1 MVRIYT
7 LTLAPSLDSA
17 TITPQIYPEGKLRC
31 SAPVFEPGGG
41 GINVARAI
49 AHLGGTATAIFP
61 AGGATGE
68 HLVALLADENVPV
81 VTVDAKDW
89 TRQNLHVH
97 VESSGE
103 QYRFVMPG
111 ATLDDDEF
119 RQLEEQV
126 LEIES
131 GAILVISGSLPPG
144 VKVEKLTQLISAAQ
158 KQGIRCII
166 DSSGDALSTTPQP
179 NTWQRR
185 WSTFF
190 AEQRIGWQLE
200 LAAEKG
206 ITFGNI
212 DAIVEHVQQ
221 RLASHQPQPSLLHGD
236 LWSANCALG
245 PDGPYIFD
253 PACYWGD
260 RECDLAMLPLHTD
273 QPPQIYDGYQS
284 VSPLPLDFLDR
295 QPIYQLYT
303 LLNRAR
309 LFGGQQLVIAQKA
322 MDRLLAV

>member
-1 MVRIYT
+1 
-7 LTLAPSLDSA
+7 AWH
-17 TITPQIYPEGKLRC
+17 LRYAGHDFFVKC
-31 SAPVFEPGGG
+31 DEREMLRGF
-41 GINVARAI
+41 
-49 AHLGGTATAIFP
+49 TA
-61 AGGATGE
+61 E
-68 HLVALLADENVPV
+68 AD
-81 VTVDAKDW
+81 
-89 TRQNLHVH
+89 
-97 VESSGE
+97 
-103 QYRFVMPG
+103 
-111 ATLDDDEF
+111 
-119 RQLEEQV
+119 QLELLSRSKTV
-126 LEIES
+126 VVPKVWAVGSDRDYSFLVMDYLS
-131 GAILVISGSLPPG
+131 PRPLDAHNAFILGQ
-144 VKVEKLTQLISAAQ
+144 QLARLHQWSDQ
-158 KQGIRCII
+158 PQFGL
-166 DSSGDALSTTPQP
+166 DFDNALSTTPQP

-309 LFGGQQLVIAQKA
+309 LFGGQHLATAQKA